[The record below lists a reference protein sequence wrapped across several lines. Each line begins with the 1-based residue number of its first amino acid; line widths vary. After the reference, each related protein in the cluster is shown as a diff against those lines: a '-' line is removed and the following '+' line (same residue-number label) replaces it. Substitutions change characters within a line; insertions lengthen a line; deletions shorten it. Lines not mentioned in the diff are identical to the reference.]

1 MTWVSSTGKRLNGTR
16 GLAVHRSVA
25 DGWWFLI
32 ARSPQPAA
40 RCEYNELFELKS
52 GKHAKKRHGQFP
64 WRFCIR
70 TTAAQAAFR
79 PRDTAY

>member
-1 MTWVSSTGKRLNGTR
+1 VVS
-16 GLAVHRSVA
+16 HC
-25 DGWWFLI
+25 
-32 ARSPQPAA
+32 PQPAA